1 MIYCLMESDPD
12 GFAFAIIESRMFMAW
27 QKGIGGRLKSACN
40 FSNTVVWN
48 NLPLPEIT
56 DDMRAQIIAAGQR
69 ILDVRKQHSGQSLA
83 DLYDPYVMP
92 LDLRKAHEDL
102 DKLVDRAFG
111 APRWFGSDDDARLQ
125 LLFADYARLTRTKE
139 RR

>member
-1 MIYCLMESDPD
+1 
-12 GFAFAIIESRMFMAW
+12 MAW
-27 QKGIGGRLKSACN
+27 QKSIGGRLKSDCN

-48 NLPLPEIT
+48 NLPLPEIA

-69 ILDVRKQHSGQSLA
+69 ILDVRKQHPGQSLA

-92 LDLRKAHEDL
+92 TDLRTAHEEL
-102 DKLVDRAFG
+102 DKFVDCAFG
-111 APRWFGSDDDARLQ
+111 AQRWLGFDDDARLQ
-125 LLFADYARLTRTKE
+125 LLFADYVRLTHTKE